1 MLILI
6 IPADRTSHLASAQA
20 PGPNPIILENQQPG
34 TSDWIW
40 LNPGDD
46 GTGQIKGYGSTTSVK
61 QNENITFHISVNPA
75 QTYTID
81 VYRMGWYGGLGARHR
96 LRIGPLVGVQ
106 QPPCEPDPNT
116 GMIACNWAPAHTL
129 TIPSDWTSG
138 IYAAKLTNAQ
148 GYQNFVMFVVR
159 DGRPAAFLHQSPV
172 TTDHA
177 YNNYP
182 NDGRTGKSLYN
193 HNSFGPNTLA
203 GEPRAVKV
211 SFDRP
216 LSDSGFSTSLI
227 NWELSLVR
235 WIERS
240 GYDVTYSTNLDIHT
254 NGGELLNHKAFF
266 SVPHDEYW
274 SKEMFDAVA
283 FARDSGVHLAFF
295 GANSAYT
302 QVRFEPSAAGV
313 PNRVMVCYRYPFLDP
328 MNPGPTTTTE
338 FRKPPVRRA
347 EQTLVGVQYSDILSN
362 IDYVVTNSAH
372 WVYAGTGFTDGD
384 KVTGI
389 VGYEADAYMP
399 NFAAP
404 DSANHTLLSRT
415 PFIDLNGVT
424 KDFHSSIYQAPSGA
438 WVFGSGTMSWS
449 WALDSL
455 PFRFATNRVDAR
467 IQRATANILN
477 AFLNGV
483 PPTIGSL
490 APTSG
495 SVAAAVTIS
504 GSQFTRATAVT
515 FNGTAAIFTVV
526 SDTTIQ
532 ATVPAGA
539 TTGPITVTTPAG
551 TATSATPFTVVSPP
565 TITGFTPTS
574 GPVDTS
580 VTISGTNFTGATAV
594 VFNETAA
601 IFSVVSDTTMQ
612 ATVPAGATTGPINV
626 TTAGGTATSAAP
638 FTLVSPP
645 TITSFTPAS
654 GPVAS
659 NVTISGTNFAGAT
672 TVTFNGSAATFSVVS
687 DTTIQATVPI
697 GATTGPLSVTTV
709 AGTGNS
715 ATPFTVLSPPTIAS
729 FTPTSGAVGASVT
742 ISGTNFTSAT
752 AVTFNGTAA
761 TFTVVS
767 DTTIQATVPA
777 GATTGPLGVTTPAGA
792 ATSASPFLWDISS
805 LLPGRASPVSPS
817 GSMSTTTPAFSWTG
831 DGTATY
837 YALSVSDATAGS
849 PTVKWFTPLEA
860 GCPNGGTCTV
870 AAPRSLASGLVSW
883 AVITWNPFGYG
894 PWSTTKSAV
903 VDVADPAV
911 PTPVH
916 GGPSGPIVT
925 RMPTYTWNA
934 VSGATWYQFSVTDAL
949 AVVREFWYSPPQACI
964 STACSVTPN
973 VLLAA
978 GPAQWKVR
986 AWRTSGAGAWPAA
999 PVTFDAT
1006 DSAPGTATLVSPL
1019 GSVTT
1024 VTPSFTWNAVLGT
1037 VYYLLQVTD
1046 RDNVTVDRWYLPAA
1060 AGCPL
1065 GTGICAAS
1073 PGIALKAGAATWR
1086 VLTWNGSGYG
1096 PWSATGEFL
1105 VEIADPAALTPDAL
1119 GPTGAIVST
1128 NIPYR
1133 WTAVAGAISYRLSI
1147 RNNGGAPISWWYT
1160 AAAAGCDAAAECNA
1174 IPQVALINGTAQ
1186 WQVQAWTNTGYGPWS
1201 PLIALTVDIPAPPAP
1216 TLVSPDGAS
1225 GSTSPLFRWNA
1236 AARATLY
1243 YIRAYDSTGLRIDRW
1258 LTPLAVG
1265 CATGGVCTLNA
1276 DVTLTSGA
1284 GSWQVIAWNPSGYS
1298 PWSSTLAF
1306 VVH

>member
-1 MLILI
+1 MTTGHLRVMLLR
-6 IPADRTSHLASAQA
+6 PAVRYLGTCPTRHPMTFRHTTFFGHLGSRLFGGLLLGTLTVLPSHHSSHVASAQA
-20 PGPNPIILENQQPG
+20 PGPNPIVVENQQPG
-34 TSDWIW
+34 TSDWSW
-40 LNPGDD
+40 VNAGSDEV
-46 GTGQIKGYGSTTSVK
+46 GQIKGYGSTTSVK
-61 QNENITFHISVNPA
+61 QNETITFHVSVNPA

-81 VYRMGWYGGLGARHR
+81 FYRMGWYGGLGARHR
-96 LRIGPLVGVQ
+96 LRVGPLNGTQ
-106 QPPCEPDPNT
+106 QPPCTPDPNT

-138 IYAAKLTNAQ
+138 IYAAKLTNDQ
-148 GYQNFVMFVVR
+148 GYQNYVMFVVR

-203 GEPRAVKV
+203 AEPRAVKV

-216 LSDSGFSTSLI
+216 LPDSGFSTSLI

-235 WIERS
+235 WMERS
-240 GYDVTYSTNLDIHT
+240 GYDVTYSTSLDTHT

-328 MNPGPTTTTE
+328 ANPGPTTTTE
-338 FRKPPVRRA
+338 FRKPPVSRP
-347 EQTLVGVQYSDILSN
+347 EQTLAGVQYSEKLTN
-362 IDYVVTNSAH
+362 IDYVVSNSGH
-372 WVYAGTGFTDGD
+372 WVYSGTGFADGD
-384 KVTGI
+384 RVTGI
-389 VGYEADAYMP
+389 VGYEADAFFP

-404 DSANHTLLSRT
+404 NSANHTLLSRT
-415 PFIDLNGVT
+415 PLIALDGVT
-424 KDFHSSIYQAPSGA
+424 KYLHSSIYQAPSGA
-438 WVFGSGTMSWS
+438 WVFASGTMSWS

-483 PPTIGSL
+483 PPAIGSFT
-490 APTSG
+490 PTSG
-495 SVAAAVTIS
+495 SVTAAVTIS
-504 GSQFTRATAVT
+504 GSQFTRATDVT
-515 FNGTAAIFTVV
+515 FNGTATSFTVV

-539 TTGPITVTTPAG
+539 TTGPINVTTPAG
-551 TATSATPFTVVSPP
+551 MATSATPFTVL
-565 TITGFTPTS
+565 
-574 GPVDTS
+574 D
-580 VTISGTNFTGATAV
+580 
-594 VFNETAA
+594 
-601 IFSVVSDTTMQ
+601 
-612 ATVPAGATTGPINV
+612 
-626 TTAGGTATSAAP
+626 
-638 FTLVSPP
+638 
-645 TITSFTPAS
+645 
-654 GPVAS
+654 
-659 NVTISGTNFAGAT
+659 
-672 TVTFNGSAATFSVVS
+672 
-687 DTTIQATVPI
+687 
-697 GATTGPLSVTTV
+697 
-709 AGTGNS
+709 
-715 ATPFTVLSPPTIAS
+715 PPTIAS
-729 FTPTSGAVGASVT
+729 FTPTSGPVNTSVT
-742 ISGTNFTSAT
+742 ISGANFTGAT

-777 GATTGPLGVTTPAGA
+777 EASTGLLGVTTPAGA
-792 ATSASPFLWDISS
+792 ATSATAFLWSITPVPPGQAS
-805 LLPGRASPVSPS
+805 LVSPS
-817 GSMSTTTPAFSWTG
+817 GSISTTTPAFSWTA
-831 DGTATY
+831 DGTADY
-837 YALSVSDATAGS
+837 YALSVSDASAGS
-849 PTVKWFTPLEA
+849 PTVKWFTPPEA
-860 GCPNGGTCTV
+860 GCPHGGTCTV
-870 AAPRSLASGLVSW
+870 AAPRSLATGLVSW

-894 PWSTTKSAV
+894 PWSTTKTAV
-903 VDVADPAV
+903 VDIADPAV

-916 GGPSGPIVT
+916 GAPSGPVAT
-925 RMPTYTWNA
+925 RTPTYTWNA
-934 VSGATWYQFSVTDAL
+934 VGDATWYQLSVTDAL
-949 AVVREFWYSPPQACI
+949 AAVREFWYSPSQACP
-964 STACSVTPN
+964 STPCSVTPN
-973 VLLAA
+973 VVLAV

-986 AWRTSGAGAWPAA
+986 AWRISGYGAWPAA
-999 PVTFDAT
+999 PVAFDAT
-1006 DSAPGTATLVSPL
+1006 DSTPGAATLVSPL
-1019 GSVTT
+1019 STVTT
-1024 VTPSFTWNAVLGT
+1024 VTPSFTWNAVIGAG
-1037 VYYLLQVTD
+1037 YYMLRVTD

-1060 AGCPL
+1060 VGCPL
-1065 GTGICAAS
+1065 GAGICAAS
-1073 PGIALKAGAATWR
+1073 PGIPLKAGVATWK

-1096 PWSATGEFL
+1096 PWSETREFL

-1119 GPTGAIVST
+1119 GPTGAIVNT
-1128 NIPYR
+1128 NVTYR
-1133 WTAVAGAISYRLSI
+1133 WTAVAGAIAYRLSI

-1160 AAAAGCDAAAECNA
+1160 AAAAGCDATAECNA

-1186 WQVQAWTNTGYGPWS
+1186 WQVQAWTNTGYGQWS
-1201 PLIALTVDIPAPPAP
+1201 PLISVTVDIPAPPAP

-1225 GSTSPLFRWNA
+1225 GTTSPLFLWNA
-1236 AARATLY
+1236 SARAMLY

-1258 LTPLAVG
+1258 LTPSVLG
-1265 CATGGVCTLNA
+1265 CASGDVCTLNA
-1276 DVTLTSGA
+1276 GDTLTSGA

-1306 VVH
+1306 VVP